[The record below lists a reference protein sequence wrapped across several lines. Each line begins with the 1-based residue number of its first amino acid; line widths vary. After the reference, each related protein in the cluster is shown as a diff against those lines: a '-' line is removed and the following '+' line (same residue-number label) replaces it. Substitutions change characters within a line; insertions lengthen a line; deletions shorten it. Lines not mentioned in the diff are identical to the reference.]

1 MAENFGNFSQSD
13 LTRMMQKP
21 EAQALLARLRQLDS
35 AALQRAVQQAMRG
48 NTEGAKEL
56 LTPLMQDPDVQDL
69 AGKMRNTNGRV

>member
-21 EAQALLARLRQLDS
+21 EAQALLNRLRQLDS

-56 LTPLMQDPDVQDL
+56 LTPLMQDPGVQDL
-69 AGKMRNTNGRV
+69 AGKMRDCNG